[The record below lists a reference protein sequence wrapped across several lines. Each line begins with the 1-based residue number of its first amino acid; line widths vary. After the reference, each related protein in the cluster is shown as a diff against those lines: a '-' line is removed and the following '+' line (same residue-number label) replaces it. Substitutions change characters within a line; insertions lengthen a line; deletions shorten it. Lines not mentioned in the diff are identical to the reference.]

1 MTLEFIMS
9 IWEEHG
15 ESLLNIVTTIW
26 DGIKDAIDA
35 VISFIQEIVE
45 NILGKVSEFWEDH
58 GEFITKVTKKV
69 WDTIKQVVKLS
80 LDVIREY
87 ISLVLNAIKNVF
99 EVVWPVIDR
108 KSTRLNSSHVA
119 I

>member
-1 MTLEFIMS
+1 MS
-9 IWEEHG
+9 IWEEYG

-87 ISLVLNAIKNVF
+87 ISVVLNAIKSIF
-99 EVVWPVIDR
+99 DVVWAVIYGGVR
-108 KSTRLNSSHVA
+108 NAVGWIK
-119 I
+119 